1 MMRWQQEFRNADISS
16 SSPVAEAETESD
28 RRLAR
33 LNLNKTW
40 TYVLLVLF
48 MAGLA
53 VLYNTLHAAI
63 LKRSANN
70 SGRPQLDLSGYLCA
84 PNGAHPEV
92 ALERGCDWDP
102 ISFHWYPRERV
113 QDPDNQELIRGF
125 LEAGPWHR
133 FYDGE
138 GAVEVDPAN
147 RVLTALWLTKRE
159 HVVHCMYTL
168 RQTHLWLA
176 KGFDPPFNYSH
187 TIHCTS
193 YLVDIILESPVPD
206 MDKLTVHAVPYPPD
220 WQVVSTCRAQCLR
233 SLWDLRKDIQAKK
246 DGHNHR

>member
-1 MMRWQQEFRNADISS
+1 MMPWQREALDGGVSYADLGS
-16 SSPVAEAETESD
+16 ETETETAP
-28 RRLAR
+28 RKRPAR
-33 LNLNKTW
+33 FVLNKTC
-40 TYVLLVLF
+40 TCLLLILFVLG
-48 MAGLA
+48 MT
-53 VLYNTLHAAI
+53 VLYSTLHAAVLQCYASSI
-63 LKRSANN
+63 
-70 SGRPQLDLSGYLCA
+70 GRPRIDLSGYLCA
-84 PNGAHPEV
+84 PNGASVEV
-92 ALERGCDWDP
+92 ATQRGCDWDP

-133 FYDGE
+133 FYDAE
-138 GAVEVDPAN
+138 GTVEVDPDN
-147 RVLTALWLTKRE
+147 RVLTTLWLSKRE

-193 YLVDIILESPVPD
+193 YLTNIILESPVPD

-220 WQVVSTCRAQCLR
+220 WQIVKPKYPCDEEGLSCVS
-233 SLWDLRKDIQAKK
+233 W
-246 DGHNHR
+246 